1 MAMGYAALGDIGKAF
16 DALER
21 AYQTRSGGLIYLNV
35 DPAYAPLRGDPRFA
49 DLVKRIGLK

>member
-1 MAMGYAALGDIGKAF
+1 MATGYAALGDIDKAF

-35 DPAYAPLRGDPRFA
+35 DPAYAPLRNDPRFA

>member
-1 MAMGYAALGDIGKAF
+1 MGYAALGDFDHAF
-16 DALER
+16 ESLER

-49 DLVKRIGLK
+49 ELVTRIGLK